1 MIECQLYIFHYIT
14 KKRWIFMCIRNLLS
28 IKPFK
33 NIQQIVKKWE
43 LTDTVALIIYCDLLK
58 TYVTIKND

>member
-1 MIECQLYIFHYIT
+1 MIECQLYISNYIT

>member
-1 MIECQLYIFHYIT
+1 
-14 KKRWIFMCIRNLLS
+14 MCIRNLLS

>member
-14 KKRWIFMCIRNLLS
+14 KKRWIFMCI
-28 IKPFK
+28 KPFK
-33 NIQQIVKKWE
+33 NIQQMFIKWE